1 VSKTGLSSWG
11 GEQTNKSVVAYCAS
25 KAAVIS
31 MTKSD
36 ATDVRTTPR
45 LRHVLTRNS
54 TRKITSESIA
64 FVLVSSSMC
73 FV

>member
-1 VSKTGLSSWG
+1 VSKTGLSGWR
-11 GEQTNKSVVAYCAS
+11 GEETNKYVVAYCAS

-36 ATDVRTTPR
+36 ATDVRITFH

-54 TRKITSESIA
+54 TRKITSKSIV